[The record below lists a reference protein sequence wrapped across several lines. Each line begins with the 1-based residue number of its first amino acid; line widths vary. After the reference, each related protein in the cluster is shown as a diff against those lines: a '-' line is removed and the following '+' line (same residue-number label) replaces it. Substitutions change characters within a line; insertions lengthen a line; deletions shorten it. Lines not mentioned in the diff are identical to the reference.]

1 MARSD
6 RLRLLLSDEDARQVR
21 EWLAPVLARKRAA
34 AERGRRRR
42 RHSLLLTLWLLVLIV
57 ALLTR
62 YF

>member
-34 AERGRRRR
+34 AERGRRR
-42 RHSLLLTLWLLVLIV
+42 HSLLLTLWLLVLIV

>member
-42 RHSLLLTLWLLVLIV
+42 HSLLLTLWLLVLIV